1 MSKIKQ
7 STEIPKEDYKKLKGI
22 ADFLS
27 EGFTIGEDKTV
38 WKINVRKKNNNTISS
53 KRTTKTNT

>member
-7 STEIPKEDYKKLKGI
+7 STEIPKEDYKKLKGT
-22 ADFLS
+22 AYFLT